1 MALRSELSPLPA
13 RIAALPVLRGYVDV
27 DLDALDEEED
37 EDDVFNVDE
46 AVTV

>member
-1 MALRSELSPLPA
+1 
-13 RIAALPVLRGYVDV
+13 V